1 VSLNLFSIQNMTT
14 QNVASVYP
22 LPPEYYK
29 RYTDENL
36 SILKQVKEQGEEAFV
51 SSGGA
56 LPQTFNILELEPPPP
71 ITEGYYYTF
80 NEPWP
85 VGYYPFAI
93 WTCKTLLM

>member
-1 VSLNLFSIQNMTT
+1 MTT

-51 SSGGA
+51 ESGGA

-71 ITEGYYYTF
+71 ITEGYYHCF
-80 NEPWP
+80 SEAWP
-85 VGYYPFAI
+85 VSYYSLRYLDF
-93 WTCKTLLM
+93 